1 MKAQSAYQRVVEG
14 TRTEYAG
21 GPRMPEEMDYANF
34 NCRYGVITRM
44 IRAGYTDQQIRK
56 RFPTVSTSVL
66 MVYRKIEA
74 GAGSKGRERLNKT
87 TATRTAD
94 GKRAKV
100 TSMMLNG
107 HDADEIARV
116 TGLDRKTVIYYM
128 TGHHPKKRKE

>member
-1 MKAQSAYQRVVEG
+1 
-14 TRTEYAG
+14 
-21 GPRMPEEMDYANF
+21 MPEEIDYANF

-56 RFPTVSTSVL
+56 RFPAVSTSVL
-66 MVYRKIEA
+66 TVYRKIEA

-100 TSMMLNG
+100 TAMALNG

-128 TGHHPKKRKE
+128 TGHHPQKRKR